1 VLKKYRVL
9 IYVPAAV
16 WALFIL
22 LGCLISPAYI
32 PKPSWSFI
40 GLDKLIHFAL
50 FFIMSA
56 TLALIFGYK
65 GMHAYRIA
73 GVTFIISV
81 VYGILV
87 ECMQMFMRIGRQAD
101 VDDAIANAIGAALF
115 SLLLIAGYRFLR
127 R

>member
-1 VLKKYRVL
+1 MLKKYPFIL
-9 IYVPAAV
+9 YVPALV

-22 LGCLISPAYI
+22 LGCLVSPAYI

-56 TLALIFGYK
+56 TMALIFRHK

-73 GVTFIISV
+73 VVTFILSV

-87 ECMQMFMRIGRQAD
+87 EFLQMMMRVGREAD

-115 SLLLIAGYRFLR
+115 SLLLAAGYRFLR